1 MKTVCLDVIYVWDL
15 THCVVK
21 VGYRC
26 SRAGCSCVREIE
38 VQKMAKALKKEEA
51 HQVFER
57 H

>member
-38 VQKMAKALKKEEA
+38 VQKMANALKKEEA